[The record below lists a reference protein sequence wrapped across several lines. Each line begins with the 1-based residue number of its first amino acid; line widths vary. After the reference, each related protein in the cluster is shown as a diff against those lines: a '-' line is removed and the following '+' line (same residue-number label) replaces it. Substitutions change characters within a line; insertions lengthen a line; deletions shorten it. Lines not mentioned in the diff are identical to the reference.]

1 MTEIEVKEFAL
12 GAGTY
17 YSIEAHG
24 HAGAAP
30 KGQDIVCAA
39 VSVLMQ
45 TLADAVEEM
54 AREGQL
60 ETGCVSYA
68 DAELRVEAMPKP
80 AYAETLAVLYSFAA
94 LGLDALAAQ
103 QPDHVRIAHYNEY
116 PFPKEKQ
123 EAQEMQQQNAEANSL
138 QMFAEGTGEAA
149 TQAAA
154 AENGAASAG
163 ANNTANNT
171 GHGTEGLSAAQK
183 RQAVRSGT
191 PKGEANPLRDVTYG
205 KQPEETPAQKNRR
218 ERSELEQR
226 LRGRVQSIHAAW
238 NRQAEA
244 VKAKYPDFDYA
255 EASANPAFGDLMKRG
270 VDLETAYKAVYFD
283 RLMGA
288 NQAATAQAVE
298 RGVTQ
303 RIAAR
308 NTRPLENGTRPGGAA
323 AMKTDV
329 NSLTRAD
336 REEIER
342 RVLHGARISF

>member
-12 GAGTY
+12 GAGSY

-54 AREGQL
+54 ARQGQL
-60 ETGCVSYA
+60 ETGCVRYA

-80 AYAETLAVLYSFAA
+80 AYQETLAVLYGFAA

-103 QPDHVRIAHYNEY
+103 QPEYVKIAHYSEDL
-116 PFPKEKQ
+116 FPKTEREVQ
-123 EAQEMQQQNAEANSL
+123 TMQQQNADDTGL
-138 QMFAEGTGEAA
+138 QLFAEGTGAA
-149 TQAAA
+149 APQAAA
-154 AENGAASAG
+154 TESGTAEDAG
-163 ANNTANNT
+163 M
-171 GHGTEGLSAAQK
+171 SPAQK
-183 RQAVRSGT
+183 RQAARSNA
-191 PKGEANPLRDVTYG
+191 PKSGRNPLQNVAYG
-205 KQPEETPAQKNRR
+205 KQPEETPAQKNSR

-244 VKAKYPDFDYA
+244 VKAKYPDFNYA
-255 EASANPAFGDLMKRG
+255 EARANPAFGDLMKRG

-288 NQAATAQAVE
+288 DRAATAQAVE

-308 NTRPLENGTRPGGAA
+308 NTRPLENGTRPGGAV

-329 NSLTRAD
+329 NSLTKAD